1 MAKNQELGKF
11 ADFVT
16 VNTASNSA
24 AISGN
29 LSLNVY
35 RVSAN
40 GGYGSNGQALTTN
53 GTSVYWST
61 IVGTNTDAQYVWT
74 NTHVFGSNGF
84 NNTTVKIYSN
94 NLPALTAHSNDSAA
108 AYLSSNSGGYVASLI
123 SNGSSSGLSVTTN
136 TGSGI
141 YITTKGAYLI
151 DARYYTNPRFTIIAN
166 TGYVGINNAS
176 PTDVLSVNGNTYLGG
191 NLNISGSI
199 VSDVTIT
206 GNLTVSGTTTTINTA
221 TLDVKDLNITVAKG
235 SANGSVA
242 NGAGLTVDGA
252 SATWVW
258 DNSLTS
264 WVSNVNITVGNTTQ
278 KSTINT
284 TATFSPFGHMNSD
297 YMDYDFTTTANINT
311 VIGGPFTIANGYTLT
326 ISAGSR
332 VAIV

>member
-61 IVGTNTDAQYVWT
+61 IVGTNTDAQYTW
-74 NTHVFGSNGF
+74 SNVHTF
-84 NNTTVKIYSN
+84 SN
-94 NLPALTAHSNDSAA
+94 N
-108 AYLSSNSGGYVASLI
+108 VVI
-123 SNGSSSGLSVTTN
+123 Q
-136 TGSGI
+136 
-141 YITTKGAYLI
+141 
-151 DARYYTNPRFTIIAN
+151 
-166 TGYVGINNAS
+166 
-176 PTDVLSVNGNTYLGG
+176 
-191 NLNISGSI
+191 
-199 VSDVTIT
+199 

-235 SANGSVA
+235 SSNGSVA

-252 SATWVW
+252 AATWVW

-264 WVSNVNITVGNTTQ
+264 WVSNVNITVGNTSQ
-278 KSTINT
+278 KSVVNS

-297 YMDYDFTTTANINT
+297 YMNYDFTTTANINT
-311 VIGGPFTIANGYTLT
+311 VIAGPFTIANGYTLT